1 MFNADSDLGIS
12 IILDKD
18 KFVYRLLVPSEN
30 KGEQVYMML
39 KNTIFKP
46 DYEPEKKNVNK
57 VVDKILD
64 TEFLSV

>member
-1 MFNADSDLGIS
+1 MFNATSDLGIS

-46 DYEPEKKNVNK
+46 DYEPQK
-57 VVDKILD
+57 
-64 TEFLSV
+64 